1 MKIDKHAK
9 YVLISAEQD
18 DVKKFATYLEY
29 IIPKEYEDVHLI
41 IDLTKY
47 NLLEFTELLYFLKL
61 STYHR
66 STKHSLVIV
75 NSAINPDDIPPEI
88 IVVPTVQEAEDIIE
102 MEEIERD
109 LGF

>member
-1 MKIDKHAK
+1 MKIEKHDN
-9 YVLISAEQD
+9 YVIISDEQD
-18 DVKKFATYLEY
+18 DVKKFASYLEY
-29 IIPKEYEDVHLI
+29 IIPKEFENEHLI
-41 IDLTKY
+41 IDLCKY
-47 NLLEFTELLYFLKL
+47 DLLELTELLYFLKL

-66 STKHSLVIV
+66 STKHSLVFV
-75 NSAINPDDIPPEI
+75 NRAINPDDIPAEI